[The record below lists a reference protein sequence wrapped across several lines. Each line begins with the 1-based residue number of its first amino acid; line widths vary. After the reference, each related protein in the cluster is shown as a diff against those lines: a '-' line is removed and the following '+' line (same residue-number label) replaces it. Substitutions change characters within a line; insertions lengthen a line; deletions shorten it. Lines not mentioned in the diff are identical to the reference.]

1 MDFSSPPGRELQ
13 GVIIKRDA
21 LEDTGIFPASYIW
34 VLNLSLVRRGFEQR
48 KEAIMLSVH
57 PLHIREDYKTKKKN
71 IGYSELYLDSSV
83 GSGCRQ
89 LDTFASICFVS
100 VAMDSFS
107 PPKMQERYQR
117 FFYEPS
123 FYKRDKDS
131 NPASTGGMLTFFLLL
146 L

>member
-83 GSGCRQ
+83 GSGCR
-89 LDTFASICFVS
+89 
-100 VAMDSFS
+100 
-107 PPKMQERYQR
+107 
-117 FFYEPS
+117 
-123 FYKRDKDS
+123 
-131 NPASTGGMLTFFLLL
+131 
-146 L
+146 

>member
-57 PLHIREDYKTKKKN
+57 PLHIREDYRTKKK
-71 IGYSELYLDSSV
+71 
-83 GSGCRQ
+83 
-89 LDTFASICFVS
+89 F
-100 VAMDSFS
+100 
-107 PPKMQERYQR
+107 
-117 FFYEPS
+117 
-123 FYKRDKDS
+123 KRLCWLARAVFEIHGNEDES
-131 NPASTGGMLTFFLLL
+131 
-146 L
+146 